1 MANAQK
7 VAFFERYAPIAM
19 EQQQKY
25 GIPASITLAQM
36 YLESGGGTSKLA
48 VNGNNYFGIKC
59 SSDWLAAGKPFSL
72 HNDDRPNEKFCNYA
86 SVEDSV
92 LHHSQFLM
100 GSRYKNCRALDS
112 TDYAGWARGLQ
123 AAGYATNKKYA
134 SILIADIEAY
144 GLQKYDQQAVQLA
157 QQKGVTIG
165 YAKGQPIEI
174 GTQHAVTNAVALTTA
189 GNYCFPIAGDN
200 LVMSDGFGKNP
211 TSYRDHNHNGIDLR
225 AKNQDVFA
233 TEDNGRV
240 VDKGYQ
246 KSGGNYVTVEYDRAD
261 GAKYRISYCH
271 LDKINVEKGDAVNAG
286 TKLGVSGNTGN
297 STGPHLHLT
306 VKYQGV
312 GESELKTID
321 PLKYLAEISVRGN
334 LTGTVLKKGSNEDLL
349 ASIKGSVDTT
359 PTPTEV
365 LLAQQTGN
373 MMSSQQQQNAQ
384 QGAVLAQAAGSN
396 NESDLLSML
405 LAQNKEAMDGG
416 DIISSLV
423 KKMLM
428 GAVSMAMILD
438 RASDDVA
445 QNASDGVQQASQ
457 ETEEEKAATLVRR
470 QRESVNPSQARDLA
484 QMNFDAEYPV
494 QQQSQG
500 QRLA

>member
-7 VAFFERYAPIAM
+7 AAFFEKYAPIAM

-59 SSDWLAAGKPFSL
+59 SNDWLAAGKPYSL
-72 HNDDRPNEKFCNYA
+72 HNDDRPNEKFCNYS

-100 GSRYKNCRALDS
+100 GSRYKNCRACDS
-112 TDYAGWARGLQ
+112 TDYVGWARGLQ
-123 AAGYATNKKYA
+123 AAGYATNKNYA

-144 GLQKYDQQAVQLA
+144 GLQKYDQQAVLLA
-157 QQKGVTIG
+157 QQKGISIG
-165 YAKGQPIEI
+165 YAKGQPVDI
-174 GTQHAVTNAVALTTA
+174 GTRHAETTAVSLMTA

-200 LVMSDGFGKNP
+200 LVMSDGFGKSP
-211 TSYRDHNHNGIDLR
+211 TSYRDHNHNGIDMR
-225 AKNQDVFA
+225 AKFQDVFA
-233 TEDNGRV
+233 TEDNGCV

-246 KSGGNYVTVEYDRAD
+246 KSGGNFVTVEYDRAD

-271 LDKINVEKGDAVNAG
+271 LDKINVEKGDTVNAG
-286 TKLGVSGNTGN
+286 SKLGVSGNTGN

-306 VKYQGV
+306 VKYQGA
-312 GESELKTID
+312 GETALKTID

-334 LTGTVLKKGSNEDLL
+334 LSGTVLKKGTNDDLL

-373 MMSSQQQQNAQ
+373 MLTPQQQQNAQ
-384 QGAVLAQAAGSN
+384 HGAVLAQAAGSQ

-405 LAQNKEAMDGG
+405 LAQNKEAMDGS

-428 GAVSMAMILD
+428 GAVSMALILD
-438 RASDDVA
+438 RAGDDVA
-445 QNASDGVQQASQ
+445 QNVSDGSQSVQ
-457 ETEEEKAATLVRR
+457 ETEEEKAATLIHR
-470 QRESVNPSQARDLA
+470 QRESVNPAQARDLA

>member
-7 VAFFERYAPIAM
+7 AAFFERYAPIAM

-100 GSRYKNCRALDS
+100 GNRYKYCRALDS

-165 YAKGQPIEI
+165 YAKGQPVEV
-174 GTQHAVTNAVALTTA
+174 GAQHAVTNAVAFTTA
-189 GNYCFPIAGDN
+189 GNYCFPIAGAN

-225 AKNQDVFA
+225 AKYQDVFS

-240 VDKGYQ
+240 VAKGYQ

-271 LDKINVEKGDAVNAG
+271 LDKINVDKGDSVNAG

-306 VKYQGV
+306 VKYQGA
-312 GESELKTID
+312 GESEMKTID

-334 LTGTVLKKGSNEDLL
+334 LSGTVLKKGSNEDLL

-373 MMSSQQQQNAQ
+373 MMSPQQLQNAQ

-445 QNASDGVQQASQ
+445 QNTSDSVQQASQ
-457 ETEEEKAATLVRR
+457 ETEEEQAATLVRR

-500 QRLA
+500 QRLT